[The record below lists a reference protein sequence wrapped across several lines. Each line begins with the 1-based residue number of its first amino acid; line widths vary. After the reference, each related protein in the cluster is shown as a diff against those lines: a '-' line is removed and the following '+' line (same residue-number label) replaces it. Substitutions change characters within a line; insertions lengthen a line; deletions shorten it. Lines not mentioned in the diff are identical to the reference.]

1 MARIDTLDN
10 FLTDVADSIRTA
22 ENSSEPIAASDFDTR
37 ISALGGGG
45 NIDEYYT
52 GNIINGS
59 SNASGILH
67 SIKKIPA
74 LTFNG
79 TGTNHMFAKLDYV
92 EDIDCSKFDTSNV
105 TTMSNMFQNCYR
117 IPSLDLSAFDTSNVT
132 NMGYMFSGCQALK
145 FLDIRNFTFDNVET
159 FTAMLNYVPTDCLI
173 IVKSQT
179 EKLWFASRF
188 TFYNNV
194 KTVEEYEN
202 Q

>member
-37 ISALGGGG
+37 ISNLPSGGGS
-45 NIDEYYT
+45 IDEYYT

-59 SNASGILH
+59 SSAPGILH

-92 EDIDCSKFDTSNV
+92 EDIDFSK
-105 TTMSNMFQNCYR
+105 
-117 IPSLDLSAFDTSNVT
+117 FDTSNVT
-132 NMGYMFSGCQALK
+132 NMGNMFSGCQALK
-145 FLDIRNFTFDNVET
+145 FLDIRNFTFDNVT
-159 FTAMLNYVPTDCLI
+159 SFTAMLNYVPTDCLI

-179 EKLWFASRF
+179 EKLWLASRF
-188 TFYNNV
+188 SFYNNV
-194 KTVEEYEN
+194 KTVDEYEN

>member
-1 MARIDTLDN
+1 
-10 FLTDVADSIRTA
+10 
-22 ENSSEPIAASDFDTR
+22 
-37 ISALGGGG
+37 
-45 NIDEYYT
+45 
-52 GNIINGS
+52 
-59 SNASGILH
+59 
-67 SIKKIPA
+67 
-74 LTFNG
+74 
-79 TGTNHMFAKLDYV
+79 
-92 EDIDCSKFDTSNV
+92 
-105 TTMSNMFQNCYR
+105 MFQNCYR

-159 FTAMLNYVPTDCLI
+159 FTAMLTYVPTDCLI